1 MGSVTT
7 PVTAGSQKIGGLLRE
22 IGSMFATALESV
34 RLGLKGGVPAGEFVE
49 QCWFIVKVTTI
60 PLILASIPFGMVI
73 SLEVGSFLR
82 QIGAQAEVGGA
93 MVLAVV
99 REQAPLVTALIVAGA
114 GGSAMRADLGSRRIR
129 DEISAMEVM
138 GVNPLHRLVLPRL
151 LAATV
156 VAVLLDG
163 VVSVAGIFG
172 GWYFATRSIHVPSSS
187 FFATFSELS
196 QLADLLFALLKAAI
210 FGFMAAMVACY
221 KGLYAKGGSKGVG
234 DAVNQAVVI
243 TFVLAFFVDFV
254 LTVVYFNFVPQ
265 KVI

>member
-1 MGSVTT
+1 MEMVAR
-7 PVTAGSQKIGGLLRE
+7 PVSQRPSNALRQV
-22 IGSMFATALESV
+22 GSMFAMAFEALRQIFSK
-34 RLGLKGGVPAGEFVE
+34 GLPAGEFVD

-60 PLILASIPFGMVI
+60 PLILASVPFGMVI
-73 SLEVGSFLR
+73 ALEVGSFLR

-114 GGSAMRADLGSRRIR
+114 GGSAMTADLGSRRIR

-138 GVNPLHRLVLPRL
+138 GINPVHRLVLPRL
-151 LAATV
+151 LAATF

-172 GWYFATRSIHVPSSS
+172 GWYFSTHSIHVPSSS